1 MTTRGWQL
9 PCPKARS
16 SAPPQASQR
25 PRRQACSCPWCRGRW
40 GGFHFD
46 SILLFVPCFTFKPEL
61 AVRDQIGVKTV
72 DQSTERQPIAPTC
85 AKVCHLRVRLELR
98 KIAKEAPWCWSSW
111 SRCSWSTRATPLS
124 WTSCSVSTESSF
136 GQSAPEKNHK
146 QIASNR
152 LKCVV
157 DGYLW
162 ISVLNIFC
170 SISFTF
176 SLLIMVAVAAFPLSK
191 LLLPTRST
199 RNSMFHIVYA
209 LCIICLEENWKLDQ
223 GWFDLKIRDDH
234 TRQLQLSQQKNAKIG
249 ESVLPGLGGEE
260 GDVDGVEASV
270 LFLQDVFV
278 DLIVCLWFWRFH
290 VFFFIS

>member
-25 PRRQACSCPWCRGRW
+25 PRRQACSCPWCRGHW
-40 GGFHFD
+40 GGFHFY
-46 SILLFVPCFTFKPEL
+46 SILLFIPCFTFKPEL
-61 AVRDQIGVKTV
+61 AVRDQIGVETV

-85 AKVCHLRVRLELR
+85 AKICNLRVRLELR

-111 SRCSWSTRATPLS
+111 SRCSWSTPATPLS

-136 GQSAPEKNHK
+136 GQSEPEKNHK

-162 ISVLNIFC
+162 ILC
-170 SISFTF
+170 SIFLFTYFLHLFPSHHGRCGGVSSFKA
-176 SLLIMVAVAAFPLSK
+176 SVANTLYKK
-191 LLLPTRST
+191 LHVSNFLCFMHCL
-199 RNSMFHIVYA
+199 A
-209 LCIICLEENWKLDQ
+209 L
-223 GWFDLKIRDDH
+223 F
-234 TRQLQLSQQKNAKIG
+234 
-249 ESVLPGLGGEE
+249 GGELE
-260 GDVDGVEASV
+260 T
-270 LFLQDVFV
+270 
-278 DLIVCLWFWRFH
+278 IPRMIWFEDKGW
-290 VFFFIS
+290 SY